1 MSSTYAG
8 FMGNSGMSYGLSGAG
23 EANLDSDYRS
33 LHMRAVVGQL
43 LGRITGRQTALR
55 SLSKDLEGYRI
66 CGQRHVGIKSV
77 SLDRI
82 IGSEGRSED
91 FDSQFRPLK
100 THTRDRWTSVARA
113 RAKDIPLPAIDLIQ
127 VGDDYY
133 VRDGNHRVSVAKARG
148 QVSIDASITEL
159 MLAPRPAQELPTQT
173 IGWAMGR
180 MAAAAA

>member
-8 FMGNSGMSYGLSGAG
+8 FLENSGMSYDLSGAG
-23 EANLDSDYRS
+23 GTDLDGHYRS
-33 LHMRAVVGQL
+33 LHTRAILGRLVGQ
-43 LGRITGRQTALR
+43 ITGRQTALR
-55 SLSKDLEGYRI
+55 SLSKDIEGYRV
-66 CGQRHVGIKSV
+66 CGQRHVGIRSV

-91 FDSQFRPLK
+91 FDGHFRPLK
-100 THTRDRWTSVARA
+100 THTRDRWYSVARA
-113 RAKDIPLPAIDLIQ
+113 QAKGVPLPAIDLIQ

-148 QVSIDASITEL
+148 QVSIDANITEL

-180 MAAAAA
+180 MAAA